1 MQLRSK
7 KKFKLVF
14 QNYYK
19 KLEWKE
25 RARIQTHGA
34 TVGAGVWDVV
44 VGCVEVGGAELVVW
58 AYKEMWLNYMN
69 FQTPKAI
76 LFIYIKFHRLCKGY
90 KELLTTVERS
100 SIGT

>member
-19 KLEWKE
+19 KLECKE

-34 TVGAGVWDVV
+34 TVGAGV
-44 VGCVEVGGAELVVW
+44 
-58 AYKEMWLNYMN
+58 
-69 FQTPKAI
+69 
-76 LFIYIKFHRLCKGY
+76 
-90 KELLTTVERS
+90 
-100 SIGT
+100 